1 MDTKPAR
8 YSIPRE
14 FVEEGLRK
22 IYPGSRI
29 DDLISISTGFT
40 NSIFSFTREG
50 IPLIIRMPPR
60 TTPRL
65 AYEAELMKALYG
77 KGLPVPTVVEYNP
90 SYENPLGHPF
100 LIMEK
105 LKGKTLL
112 EAIDTGEIQ
121 PTPKL
126 VVEIATALRR
136 VHTAETSDL
145 NVPKFSTLQS
155 YLDQG
160 LVGIKQL
167 AKLANFRCFEKF
179 EEWFQK
185 NRPAETSL
193 NRSFIHNDFHV
204 ANIMVDGDSLSGIL
218 DWNDAV
224 VAEAQVDVA
233 MFSLLADALGYPAF
247 ADAFITEYRRISH
260 LPIPEIRFYITA
272 IALQKLIQ
280 IPLQKKQMEQTGQ
293 PDKAQVLSLV
303 ISRVEK
309 NFTRIIEENT
319 GLPVNNAE

>member
-1 MDTKPAR
+1 
-8 YSIPRE
+8 
-14 FVEEGLRK
+14 
-22 IYPGSRI
+22 
-29 DDLISISTGFT
+29 
-40 NSIFSFTREG
+40 
-50 IPLIIRMPPR
+50 MPPR